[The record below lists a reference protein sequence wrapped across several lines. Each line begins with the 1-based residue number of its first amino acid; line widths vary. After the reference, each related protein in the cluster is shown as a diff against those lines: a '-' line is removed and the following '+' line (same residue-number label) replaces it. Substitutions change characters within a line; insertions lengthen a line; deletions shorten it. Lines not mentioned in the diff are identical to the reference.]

1 MKSQRWLV
9 WMMRVAIG
17 AVFIASGFVKGVDP
31 FGSLY
36 KFREYLTA
44 LGMWLPDSVLLT
56 GVIALC
62 AFEFMLGIFL
72 ALGCYRRGA
81 PRLALALMSFMLILT
96 AWIAFADPVSDCGCF
111 GDALVLS
118 NWATF
123 IKNIVITAGVVYLVK
138 MNLEAPCMVSPY
150 LQWLVFLGGAV
161 YIVCISLYGYEIQ
174 PPVDFRPFP
183 TGSVLAGEDG
193 ETDDEAASMTFIYA
207 RGDEISEVSA
217 SDPQPDE
224 SEGWTFVERRE
235 KSAEN
240 SGNGSTLHI
249 YTDDEED
256 ATHDILDGQ
265 KSLLILI
272 PELER
277 VSKSDAWKI
286 ERLVAEARDENMVPA
301 CIVAGSDHALRIW
314 KDLLDPSVPLY
325 KAEDTVL
332 KMVARGNPA
341 VVLSDNGKIVWKA
354 TMRSLPIED
363 SKGWIGKY
371 YRDDRDM
378 LRLLSSVLIAWLG
391 LLALASHL
399 RAFRI
404 PGKRFRKNPVQAE
417 E

>member
-9 WMMRVAIG
+9 WLMRLAIG
-17 AVFIASGFVKGVDP
+17 AVFIASGFAKGVDP
-31 FGSLY
+31 FGTLY

-62 AFEFMLGIFL
+62 AFEFLLGVFL
-72 ALGCYRRGA
+72 ALGCFRCWA

-96 AWIAFADPVSDCGCF
+96 GWIAFADPISDCGCF
-111 GDALVLS
+111 GDALVIS
-118 NWATF
+118 NWGTF
-123 IKNIVITAGVVYLVK
+123 IKNIVLTAGVVYLVK
-138 MNLEAPCMVSPY
+138 MNRQAPCIISPY
-150 LQWLVFLGGAV
+150 LQWLAFLGSSV

-174 PPVDFRPFP
+174 PLVDFRPFP
-183 TGSVLAGEDG
+183 TGSALAEN
-193 ETDDEAASMTFIYA
+193 EEEAADESSNMTFIYA
-207 RGDEISEVSA
+207 KGDERVEVSA

-235 KSAEN
+235 HKGDASEKE
-240 SGNGSTLHI
+240 SSLHI
-249 YTDDEED
+249 YTAEDEED
-256 ATHDILDGQ
+256 VTSDILDGQ
-265 KSLLILI
+265 RSLLILI

-286 ERLVAEARDENMVPA
+286 ERLVAEARDEKMVPA
-301 CIVAGSDHALRIW
+301 CIVAGSDHTLKIW

-325 KAEDTVL
+325 KAEDTVI

-354 TMRSLPIED
+354 TMRSLPVEER
-363 SKGWIGKY
+363 KGWIAKY
-371 YRDDRDM
+371 ERDDRDA
-378 LRLLSSVLIAWLG
+378 LRLMTSVIIAWLG

-399 RAFRI
+399 RAFPRLKL
-404 PGKRFRKNPVQAE
+404 PRKKN
-417 E
+417 